1 MDYTYHMHTPRC
13 SHATGMPRE
22 YIVNA
27 IREGMTHI
35 GFSDHC
41 PLMFEDGY
49 QTYWKV
55 PVDEGQAYCNEI
67 AELRRE
73 YRDRVDIKIGFEMEY
88 YPEHFE
94 KTFENVLSYGAEYLI
109 LGQHFIS
116 SELEHPDYVH
126 TAMKTDNTEYL
137 VRYADVITEAI
148 SKGVYSYV
156 AHPDF
161 TCFTG
166 DDNIYEKEIMRLALA
181 SKELDI
187 PLEINLLGVRYGK
200 FYPADKFWRVVG
212 MIGSP
217 VTVGYDAHN
226 ATDLLNK
233 DQLRT
238 AEEIIRR
245 HGLNYVGAPRL
256 RKI

>member
-1 MDYTYHMHTPRC
+1 MNYNFHTHTQRCRHASGSNEDY
-13 SHATGMPRE
+13 
-22 YIVNA
+22 INA
-27 IREGMTHI
+27 AIEAGITHL
-35 GFSDHC
+35 GFSDHI
-41 PLMFEDGY
+41 PFIFPDGY
-49 QTYWKV
+49 DSGYRI
-55 PVDEGQAYCNEI
+55 PMDEAESYVCELSSLRKKYQNKIEI
-67 AELRRE
+67 S
-73 YRDRVDIKIGFEMEY
+73 IGYEMEY
-88 YPEHFE
+88 YSEHFIE
-94 KTFENVLSYGAEYLI
+94 MLKIARNSGAEYLI
-109 LGQHFIS
+109 LGHHFI
-116 SELEHPDYVH
+116 LGEHPSGIGAGGPTDSAELLHTYVDEVIE
-126 TAMKTDNTEYL
+126 AMKT
-137 VRYADVITEAI
+137 
-148 SKGVYSYV
+148 GVFSYV